1 MKSKLFWKV
10 HHSGKGRLRG
20 RKHDCK
26 RENVLAREK
35 IGLQVPAAAWLV
47 QGAELWSG
55 QPLGMRSLRA
65 TPLCPC
71 LAIHCVLLH
80 CIALY
85 DDAAHCTV
93 LAAISLAA
101 GELSK
106 SFISTAT
113 EEKPSQ
119 LIVANNL
126 HNMHSP
132 L

>member
-65 TPLCPC
+65 T
-71 LAIHCVLLH
+71 AHCTKIYILQCNALSYNALH
-80 CIALY
+80 CSAVYCNALQCIAL
-85 DDAAHCTV
+85 
-93 LAAISLAA
+93 
-101 GELSK
+101 
-106 SFISTAT
+106 
-113 EEKPSQ
+113 
-119 LIVANNL
+119 
-126 HNMHSP
+126 
-132 L
+132 